1 MKRVKMFLVLALCS
15 LLVGTVPAQAAVG
28 SVVVTVTVQNSVVTL
43 YTIVWTSS
51 SGGAV
56 SGNTLGIGNGDVF
69 QVQTVPSTSAAPTD
83 LYDLQ
88 LKDSLGSVNILGTA
102 GDNLSTS
109 TSKIIQLVPAIYL
122 DKSATFD
129 LVIANA
135 GDTKS
140 GTVYVWVRR

>member
-1 MKRVKMFLVLALCS
+1 MLKKLFILALCAA
-15 LLVGTVPAQAAVG
+15 LLAGTVPAEAAAG
-28 SVVVTVTVQNSVVTL
+28 SVVVTTTVQNSAITM
-43 YTIVWTSS
+43 YKIVWTSS

-56 SGNTLGIGNGDVF
+56 SGNTLGISNGEVF

-83 LYDLQ
+83 LYDMQ
-88 LKDSLGSVNILGTA
+88 LNDSLGTVNVLGTA

-109 TSKIIQLVPAIYL
+109 TSKIVQLVPAIYL

-129 LVIANA
+129 LVISNA

-140 GTVYVWVRR
+140 GTIYVWVRR